1 MTKAMWEDN
10 IVFMIT
16 LKISLLF
23 TIIEILVYQHLIH
36 IFYIYIKFAIYPI
49 SMYTDNCKQV

>member
-1 MTKAMWEDN
+1 MTKAIWEDN

-36 IFYIYIKFAIYPI
+36 NFYIY
-49 SMYTDNCKQV
+49 

>member
-1 MTKAMWEDN
+1 MTKAIWEDN

-23 TIIEILVYQHLIH
+23 TIIEILV
-36 IFYIYIKFAIYPI
+36 
-49 SMYTDNCKQV
+49 S